1 MRPTIVAVS
10 FLWMFIVNCGEENET
25 TTSKTDLGV
34 LMNPDG
40 PEMKKQ
46 APDLFKA
53 NFETTAGNFVIEV
66 NRDWAPNGVDRFYN
80 LVRNGFYDEQR
91 FFRVLPG
98 FIVQWGMH
106 GVPEVT
112 QKWHNATIKDD
123 PLKQGNTRGTVT
135 YAKPGRGSD
144 NRTVQL
150 FINLGDNTNLDGQK
164 FAAFGTVIS
173 GMDVVD
179 GINAEYGEKPN
190 QGQIASKGNKYL
202 KKLFPNLD
210 YIQAATIID

>member
-1 MRPTIVAVS
+1 MRQTIVAVS

-106 GVPEVT
+106 GVHEVT

-123 PLKQGNTRGTVT
+123 PL
-135 YAKPGRGSD
+135 
-144 NRTVQL
+144 NREILEVRLPMQ
-150 FINLGDNTNLDGQK
+150 
-164 FAAFGTVIS
+164 
-173 GMDVVD
+173 
-179 GINAEYGEKPN
+179 N
-190 QGQIASKGNKYL
+190 QGGVVTTEQCNCLS
-202 KKLFPNLD
+202 
-210 YIQAATIID
+210 T

>member
-1 MRPTIVAVS
+1 MRPAIVAVS

-123 PLKQGNTRGTVT
+123 PLKQ
-135 YAKPGRGSD
+135 
-144 NRTVQL
+144 
-150 FINLGDNTNLDGQK
+150 
-164 FAAFGTVIS
+164 
-173 GMDVVD
+173 
-179 GINAEYGEKPN
+179 
-190 QGQIASKGNKYL
+190 
-202 KKLFPNLD
+202 
-210 YIQAATIID
+210 